1 MPFSLRSTLAL
12 AMLLVACRDGAS
24 TTSNGGAGGVGASS
38 GGHAGEGGTGGAT
51 GGGGSAEGGAPD
63 PEDIRLL
70 AWNIETF
77 PKSPSTIEK
86 VVSVI
91 EDLKP
96 DLVGM
101 EELDAGADFQNL
113 DGALED
119 YEGLLAM
126 SGDGYS
132 RVGLMYRPD
141 RLTIS
146 DAEMLFA
153 DDSYAFPRPVLAVH
167 VTRVDDPSQDFLF
180 GVVHLKAEL
189 DTEST
194 ARRRDACQKLDL
206 WIRNQLETGV
216 ESEIVLAGDFN
227 DNLTDPPQYNVFG
240 PLLDAP
246 DGGFLTLGPEQS
258 GDFTYIPFESFIDHV
273 HVRGPALSTASSA
286 SVVHLEETVS
296 DYVSTVSDHRPVLA
310 KLRFSSR

>member
-1 MPFSLRSTLAL
+1 MPSSLRTMFTLAV
-12 AMLLVACRDGAS
+12 LLVACRDGAS
-24 TTSNGGAGGVGASS
+24 TTSNGGAGGLDGSS
-38 GGHAGEGGTGGAT
+38 GGHPAEGGAGGAT
-51 GGGGSAEGGAPD
+51 GGGGSSDGGAPD
-63 PEDIRLL
+63 PEDIRVL

-77 PKSPSTIEK
+77 PKSSSTIEK

-91 EDLKP
+91 EELKP

-101 EELDAGADFQNL
+101 EELGTDASFQNL
-113 DGALED
+113 DGALQD

-132 RVGLMYRPD
+132 RVGLLYRPD
-141 RLTIS
+141 RLSIS
-146 DAEMLFA
+146 DAEMLFP

-167 VTRVDDPSQDFLF
+167 VARVDDPSQDFLF

-206 WIRNQLETGV
+206 WIRNQIETGV

-240 PLLDAP
+240 PLLEAD
-246 DGGFLTLGPEQS
+246 DGGFLTLAPEQF
-258 GDFTYIPFESFIDHV
+258 GDYTYIPFESFIDHV
-273 HVRGPALSTASSA
+273 HVRGPALFTESSA
-286 SVVHLEETVS
+286 AVVHLDETVS

-310 KLRFSSR
+310 KLRFSPR